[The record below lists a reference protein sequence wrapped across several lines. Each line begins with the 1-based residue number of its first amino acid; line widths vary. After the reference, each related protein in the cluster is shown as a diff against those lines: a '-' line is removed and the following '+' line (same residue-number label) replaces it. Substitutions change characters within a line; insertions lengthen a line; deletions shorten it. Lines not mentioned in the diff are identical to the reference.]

1 MLGQHLAN
9 VFVRH
14 ARKRALVA
22 PASAVVNKWQ
32 MDLLGRRQFLG
43 DESYFAAVY
52 LFDTYKNNNNNN
64 SNDDEDK
71 LVRSKS
77 FVRRGDRDAGTD

>member
-32 MDLLGRRQFLG
+32 MDLLGRRRFLG

-52 LFDTYKNNNNNN
+52 LFDTYKNNSKHSDDKEIRSN
-64 SNDDEDK
+64 SF
-71 LVRSKS
+71 L
-77 FVRRGDRDAGTD
+77 RRGDRDAGTD